1 MPQPSE
7 AFEDELAD
15 LVKRH
20 RDAGLDIDTIISA
33 IEIQAGLLEEEAG
46 E

>member
-1 MPQPSE
+1 MNQ
-7 AFEDELAD
+7 AFEDELAE

-33 IEIQAGLLEEEAG
+33 MEIQANVLEEESG